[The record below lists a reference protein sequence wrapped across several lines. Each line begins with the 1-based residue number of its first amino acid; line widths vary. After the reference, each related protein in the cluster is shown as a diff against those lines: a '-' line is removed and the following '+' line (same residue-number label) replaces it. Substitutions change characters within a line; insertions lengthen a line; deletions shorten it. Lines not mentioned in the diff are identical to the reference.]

1 MVLSGAYIWNGVTV
15 DDNCEVQRALL
26 DDNVHLYRNTKI
38 QQGCVL
44 AAGVSLSVCPSVRPP
59 ARLSICSSADT
70 LVGAL
75 SLHLGAANV

>member
-44 AAGVSLSVCPSVRPP
+44 AAGVSPNSDQNMHFLWSMSDYHVKVQ
-59 ARLSICSSADT
+59 
-70 LVGAL
+70 
-75 SLHLGAANV
+75 LHF